1 MYVGNRRTYDKRETG
16 TFVINVVC
24 RIMVVSPMGGGLRRL
39 KEVKKRAHHHVHI

>member
-24 RIMVVSPMGGGLRRL
+24 RIMVSPMGGGLRRL